1 MTRSQA
7 QIKSP
12 ETHATKRVVYLDLLR
27 LVATFQMLQGHAI
40 DAVLHPVYRQGPVHA
55 LWQVVRGYTA
65 PAFLFAAGF
74 AFYLTTLRGM
84 DARPLPTAKTH
95 WRRIRRFVLLIALGY
110 LMHMPP
116 SLGQVWEYAIVDVL
130 QCIGV
135 SLLVL
140 ELLVWRWPHPR
151 MVVSMAGVLA
161 IASFALEPALADWT
175 TSGALRVLS
184 NYINHAGG
192 SLFPVVPHGG
202 YVFAGVCTG
211 ALVAS
216 NDDPTRHLRPLLVV
230 AVVSWLVVVG
240 LAQLQGAEPVR
251 LERLAVVLSTVAA
264 LAWMARP
271 LRRLAW
277 QWSTFASQTLVIYLV
292 HVGALYADPWGVQ
305 AWLGPV
311 LGPCHSILFALIVVI
326 LSLLFALGWQRLTRR
341 GTSSHELLEPR
352 APSR

>member
-1 MTRSQA
+1 MAAELQA
-7 QIKSP
+7 ASKR
-12 ETHATKRVVYLDLLR
+12 RVVYVDLLR

-40 DAVLHPVYRQGPVHA
+40 DAVLHPMYRQGPVHA
-55 LWQVVRGYTA
+55 LWQAVRGYTA

-84 DARPLPTAKTH
+84 DARPLPSVKTH
-95 WRRIRRFVLLIALGY
+95 RRRIRRFVMLIALGY

-140 ELLVWRWPHPR
+140 ELLVWCWPR
-151 MVVSMAGVLA
+151 ALVVVGMAGVLA
-161 IASFALEPALADWT
+161 IASFGLEPVLADSSA
-175 TSGALRVLS
+175 SGALRVLS
-184 NYINHAGG
+184 NYINHTGG
-192 SLFPVVPHGG
+192 SLFPLVPHGG

-216 NDDPTRHLRPLLVV
+216 PEDPARHVRPLLVV
-230 AVVSWLVVVG
+230 AAVSWLVVVG
-240 LAQLQGAEPVR
+240 LTQLLGTEPVR
-251 LERLAVVLSTVAA
+251 LERLAVVLSTVAV
-264 LAWMARP
+264 LAWTARP
-271 LRRLAW
+271 VGSLPKP
-277 QWSTFASQTLVIYLV
+277 WSTFASQTLVIYLV
-292 HVGALYADPWGVQ
+292 HVGALYADPWGVKT
-305 AWLGPV
+305 WLGHV
-311 LGPCHSILFALIVVI
+311 LGPWQALLFALLVVI

-341 GTSSHELLEPR
+341 GTSSHELLEPK